1 MNKVS
6 YTVVLLLVILALV
19 ASGCTAPVAEEA
31 EMPAAPVAPVINPVV
46 PPIGED
52 PASDFGAKS
61 ALLQGE
67 LTIEAMLRY
76 AIEDEYL
83 ARQEYESI
91 MAVFGEQN
99 PFSNIIVAEER
110 HIELLKEIYQTYGYD
125 LPEDLAIDHVVIPE
139 SIVVALEVGVAAEI
153 DNIAMY
159 EKFLEQEL
167 PDDIRAVFVELRDG
181 SISHLAAFER
191 GERGNGSG
199 K

>member
-67 LTIEAMLRY
+67 LTTEAMLRY